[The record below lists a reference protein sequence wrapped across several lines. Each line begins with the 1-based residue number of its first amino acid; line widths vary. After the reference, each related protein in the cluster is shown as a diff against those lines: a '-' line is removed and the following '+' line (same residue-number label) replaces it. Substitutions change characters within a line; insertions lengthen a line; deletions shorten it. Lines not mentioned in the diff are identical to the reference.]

1 MLFVIFLGLIF
12 QFICRLAILLEG
24 VVRIGAVNCQEEFM
38 LCRQQGISGYPT
50 LNLFT
55 LQQGTAKFQG
65 RKEED
70 EIITFLVSFLPD
82 RMVDLWAGNLKK
94 WSQDDKSTP
103 WLVLFCDETNSC
115 MSNSDKRLLGAMLD
129 GLVSLGSVDC
139 HLDADVCEKLR
150 GAHEDSSLLFFP
162 SGLEKE
168 EAVKLS
174 SSYHEYKEVFTEVLK
189 NLPDVTELD
198 ESAFSEMRKRLD
210 SEIGPS
216 WLVHFVN
223 GEIGGGLH
231 YKKIPAFI
239 PRQRFGKVDCSENA
253 AICKELSI
261 SKFPSF
267 GLFKLGG
274 GWELHY
280 GKDNV
285 EDVVQ
290 FTRLA
295 SQARTMET
303 LLGSD
308 FPDIITSGQPVIID
322 FFAPWCPPC
331 MNFLPEFRRA
341 STMIGGQVAF
351 GTVDCTIHSRVCN
364 QHNIRSYPST
374 IFFNNSKPHK
384 YQVRSWVYTN
394 IETEL

>member
-1 MLFVIFLGLIF
+1 M
-12 QFICRLAILLEG
+12 
-24 VVRIGAVNCQEEFM
+24 RIIQIYLTENP
-38 LCRQQGISGYPT
+38 GI
-50 LNLFT
+50 
-55 LQQGTAKFQG
+55 Q
-65 RKEED
+65 
-70 EIITFLVSFLPD
+70 
-82 RMVDLWAGNLKK
+82 
-94 WSQDDKSTP
+94 
-103 WLVLFCDETNSC
+103 
-115 MSNSDKRLLGAMLD
+115 
-129 GLVSLGSVDC
+129 
-139 HLDADVCEKLR
+139 
-150 GAHEDSSLLFFP
+150 
-162 SGLEKE
+162 
-168 EAVKLS
+168 
-174 SSYHEYKEVFTEVLK
+174 
-189 NLPDVTELD
+189 
-198 ESAFSEMRKRLD
+198 
-210 SEIGPS
+210 
-216 WLVHFVN
+216 
-223 GEIGGGLH
+223 
-231 YKKIPAFI
+231 
-239 PRQRFGKVDCSENA
+239 
-253 AICKELSI
+253 
-261 SKFPSF
+261 
-267 GLFKLGG
+267 
-274 GWELHY
+274 
-280 GKDNV
+280 KDNV